1 MSTDQGMK
9 LVRAFFIFYRRLTL
23 PIFVF
28 SLITSLFSTLL
39 STTHLISTIG
49 TTYILS
55 TPLVIYFV
63 YEINRPKEYFFY
75 YNLGFT
81 KFQLWCAS
89 IGISFIIGLTM
100 IAL

>member
-1 MSTDQGMK
+1 MS
-9 LVRAFFIFYRRLTL
+9 LVSGFFIFYRRLIL

-39 STTHLISTIG
+39 SATHLISTFG
-49 TTYILS
+49 TAYIFS
-55 TPLVIYFV
+55 TPLVVYFV

-81 KFQLWCAS
+81 KLQLWAAS
-89 IGISFIIGLTM
+89 IGISLIIGIIMMVL
-100 IAL
+100 